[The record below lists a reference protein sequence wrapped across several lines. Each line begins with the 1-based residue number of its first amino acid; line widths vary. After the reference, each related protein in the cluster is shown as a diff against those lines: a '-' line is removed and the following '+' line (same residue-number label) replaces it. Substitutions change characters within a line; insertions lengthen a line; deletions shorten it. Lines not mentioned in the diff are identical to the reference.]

1 MGDNLDDLLDSA
13 LDDFEDIDQKS
24 HFPPPRANANTVNN
38 QQTTT
43 ATSTSNVNNNSNN
56 NTTNSNQPGDAN
68 KEYGA
73 PLEDTEKL
81 VEEFQRDMGKVLE
94 ELQGPDFMKALDEMA
109 KKMQEEEKK
118 MDGNVPQSNTPSNNN
133 NNNSSS
139 SGDPKLTE
147 EEEIQKKLQETLKM
161 LTENVKKM
169 EENANKP
176 SDANQDQ
183 MFEDLLKGMES
194 DDQLSG
200 MVENVMKQLISKDIL
215 YEPMKEMQ
223 AKYPKWL
230 ADNKSKVSAE
240 DYQKYVQQYEYVN
253 KIVNS
258 YNTNPNYFDEVVNL
272 MQAMQECGQPPEELM
287 QQMSPEGAEIPKLFG
302 NDGAPGKDGGCP
314 MQ

>member
-13 LDDFEDIDQKS
+13 LDDFEEIDQKS
-24 HFPPPRANANTVNN
+24 HFPPRTNNANASNT
-38 QQTTT
+38 QQTPT

-56 NTTNSNQPGDAN
+56 NTTNSNQPGGAN
-68 KEYGA
+68 KDTGA

-81 VEEFQRDMGKVLE
+81 VEEFQRDMNKVLE

-109 KKMQEEEKK
+109 KKMQEDDKN
-118 MDGNVPQSNTPSNNN
+118 MGANMPQSNTPSNNN
-133 NNNSSS
+133 NNTSS

-169 EENANKP
+169 EESANQP
-176 SDANQDQ
+176 SSDKGQDQ
-183 MFEDLLKGMES
+183 MFEDLLKGMEN

-223 AKYPKWL
+223 TKYPQWL
-230 ADNKSKVSAE
+230 SDNKSKLSAE
-240 DYQKYVQQYEYVN
+240 DYQRYVQQYEYVN
-253 KIVNS
+253 KIVHS

-287 QQMSPEGAEIPKLFG
+287 QQMSPEGGEIPKLFG
-302 NDGAPGKDGGCP
+302 NDSAPGKDGGCP

>member
-1 MGDNLDDLLDSA
+1 LIASGA

-24 HFPPPRANANTVNN
+24 HFPPPRANTNTVNN

-43 ATSTSNVNNNSNN
+43 AISTSNVNNNSNN

-169 EENANKP
+169 EVIIQFPTKLII
-176 SDANQDQ
+176 
-183 MFEDLLKGMES
+183 MDLDLTNTYRKLQHNIIVLTKSFRKMQISLLMLTKTKCLKICS
-194 DDQLSG
+194 RAWK
-200 MVENVMKQLISKDIL
+200 VMT
-215 YEPMKEMQ
+215 
-223 AKYPKWL
+223 
-230 ADNKSKVSAE
+230 N
-240 DYQKYVQQYEYVN
+240 YQVR
-253 KIVNS
+253 
-258 YNTNPNYFDEVVNL
+258 
-272 MQAMQECGQPPEELM
+272 
-287 QQMSPEGAEIPKLFG
+287 
-302 NDGAPGKDGGCP
+302 
-314 MQ
+314 